1 MEKQKKKILLLSI
14 FGGAAILMFVGYVA
28 FLIWVVSK
36 ISPMGLEENASRLFD
51 LMKCQSSTGADQ
63 KCVKDWVEAQVN
75 QKDAAI
81 DKKREQNPEYNA
93 CMYEQGV
100 LLEALNANKLQSEDT
115 LNQHIAHFCD
125 YQMNPAAAIKDTDVY
140 SDYTALKL
148 LKNDLASQ
156 VILNYRYKTFKK
168 KNYPLELE
176 ALDVYRK
183 LVNASDCDDLEQE
196 FTSLD
201 KRGSIFILGSIASC
215 KMQACMNAKKTNCP
229 EAIKLSE
236 RMISLG
242 DIAGYFI
249 LSYEAAMSEKQGLKA
264 LNYARQALLK
274 GYMDLT
280 SRYPELEDDEF
291 YKIKFN
297 SESLA
302 FSAARLMNAEK
313 ISGVAINCVA
323 ASLNKDWE
331 FETFLKSPQTF
342 SKAQWK
348 EKITGWADANSDLLL
363 RVACEVL
370 TDTESKKRLHEY
382 YVNDGNKDGSA
393 FDFCTM
399 IQDPLFKE
407 VCTNKDT
414 TERD

>member
-1 MEKQKKKILLLSI
+1 MEKQKKKIILLSI
-14 FGGAAILMFVGYVA
+14 FGGAAVLMFVGYVA
-28 FLIWVVSK
+28 FLIWAVSK
-36 ISPMGLEENASRLFD
+36 ISPMGLKENASRLFD
-51 LMKCQSSTGADQ
+51 LMKCQSSAGADQ

-81 DKKREQNPEYNA
+81 EKKREQNPEYNA

-100 LLEALNANKLQSEDT
+100 LLEALNAHKLQSEDV
-115 LNQHIAHFCD
+115 LNQQIAHFCD

-148 LKNDLASQ
+148 LKNELASQ
-156 VILNYRYKTFKK
+156 ATLNFRYKLFKK

-183 LVNASDCDDLEQE
+183 LINASACDSLEQD
-196 FTSLD
+196 FTRLD
-201 KRGSIFILGSIASC
+201 KRGSVFVLGSIASC
-215 KMQACMNAKKTNCP
+215 KLQTCMKDKKTNCP
-229 EAIKLSE
+229 EAVKLSE

-242 DIAGYFI
+242 DIAGYYI

-274 GYMDLT
+274 GYTDLT
-280 SRYPELEDDEF
+280 PKYPELEDDEF

-297 SESLA
+297 PESLA

-331 FETFLKSPQTF
+331 FETLLKSPQAF
-342 SKAQWK
+342 SKEQWS
-348 EKITGWADANSDLLL
+348 EKITGWANANSDLLL

-382 YVNDGNKDGSA
+382 YFNDGNKDGSA

-407 VCTNKDT
+407 VCANKDT

>member
-1 MEKQKKKILLLSI
+1 MEKRKKKILLLSI
-14 FGGAAILMFVGYVA
+14 FGGAAVFMFVGYVA
-28 FLIWVVSK
+28 FLIWAVSK
-36 ISPMGLEENASRLFD
+36 ISPVGFKENASRLFA
-51 LMKCQSSTGADQ
+51 LLKCQNSTGADE
-63 KCVKDWVEAQVN
+63 KCVKAWVESMVH
-75 QKDAAI
+75 QKDEAI
-81 DKKREQNPEYNA
+81 DKKREENPEYNA

-100 LLEALNANKLQSEDT
+100 LLEALNANKQQNEDI
-115 LNQHIAHFCD
+115 LNQQVAHFCD
-125 YQMNPAAAIKDTDVY
+125 FQMSPATAINDTDIY

-156 VILNYRYKTFKK
+156 AILNYRYKTFKK

-183 LVNASDCDDLEQE
+183 LANASDCKNLEKDL
-196 FTSLD
+196 TDLD
-201 KRGSIFILGSIASC
+201 KRGSVFILGSAAVC
-215 KMQACMNAKKTNCP
+215 KMQDCVEAKKASCP
-229 EAIKLSE
+229 EAVKLGE
-236 RMISLG
+236 RMMALG

-249 LSYEAAMSEKQGLKA
+249 LSYAASMMSEKQGLKA

-274 GYMDLT
+274 GYTDLT
-280 SRYPELEDDEF
+280 PQYPELEDDEF

-313 ISGVAINCVA
+313 ISGPAINCVA

-331 FETFLKSPQTF
+331 FEKLLKTPQTY
-342 SKAQWK
+342 SKEQWK
-348 EKITGWADANSDLLL
+348 EKITGWANENSDLLL

-382 YVNDGNKDGSA
+382 YVNDGNKDGSS
-393 FDFCTM
+393 FDFCKM

-407 VCTNKDT
+407 TCAKDF
-414 TERD
+414 